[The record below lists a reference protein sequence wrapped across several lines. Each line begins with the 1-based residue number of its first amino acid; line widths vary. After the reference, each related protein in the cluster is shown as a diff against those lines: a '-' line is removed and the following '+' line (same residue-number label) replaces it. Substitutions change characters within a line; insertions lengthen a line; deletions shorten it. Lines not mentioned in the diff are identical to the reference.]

1 MPTVKTDIIVPVYN
15 GAAYIKHFTEMFA
28 EQTDE
33 NVRLLFVD
41 DGSTDDSLKLL
52 REAEENGELNIKV
65 ISREKGGVAAARNTG
80 LDASDA
86 EYVAF
91 FDIDDICA
99 PDYVKTIKGQA
110 LKGGF
115 DILIFD
121 RVMLYDDTKDIPGE
135 ITCAAVNVSKEDMLK
150 KALFDSEQFGGIHN
164 ILVSKKYLDGN
175 KLRFAEGY
183 PYYEDFD
190 FTYRCLAFSEK
201 TLYLRR
207 TLYGYVVKHDA
218 SAMAK
223 FKPDRLRCLE
233 LYEKL
238 KKVFVKEAPD
248 FAPLFDKYGTARIYW
263 SVLWQAALAAPSC
276 RTFIKFANQT
286 HADIYM
292 GMLKGYPEQKVS
304 ILRSL
309 FLFSKMLYYLT
320 VRLLGTKYTAVEKV
334 SAEVLEECAEF
345 CPDPWRILIYGM
357 ADRHAGLETYV
368 MELFRNREGRKF
380 DFLCDFKVMADSEE
394 ILAAGSHIHYIS
406 AKGRHPLKHFFG
418 VMKLLRAHPEY
429 RTLYMNVVHAS
440 CAYTA
445 LAAKLMGRRVVVHSH
460 NSSGEYLSIHRMC
473 RPLLNLLSNGRVA
486 CSKEAAEYMYGRKAK
501 DTLIVHYPI
510 NVKKY
515 AYDEKV
521 RETVRSELGFS
532 ENFVICHV
540 GRISA
545 QKNPLFLTDILE
557 EALKLRK
564 DAVLLHI
571 GYGDME
577 EGFDARI
584 KEKGLENKLIRLG
597 ERHDVHRLMQA
608 GDVFLLPSLYE
619 GLPLVLLEAQ
629 SAGLPCVI
637 SDTIS
642 KESDVTENVFR
653 HKIDDAAS
661 AWAETTVKASE
672 VKRRDRSDELTSAG
686 FVINWQNEVYVSL
699 DKLLYK
705 KGK

>member
-1 MPTVKTDIIVPVYN
+1 MPTVRTDIIVPVYN
-15 GAAYIKHFTEMFA
+15 GAEYIKHFTEMFA

-33 NVRLLFVD
+33 DVRLLFVD
-41 DGSTDDSLKLL
+41 DGSTDDSPKLL
-52 REAEENGELNIKV
+52 REAEESGRPNIKV
-65 ISREKGGVAAARNTG
+65 IRRENGGAAAARNTG

-99 PDYVKTIKGQA
+99 EDYVKTIKDQVSQ
-110 LKGGF
+110 GGF
-115 DILIFD
+115 DILIYD
-121 RVMLYDDTKDIPGE
+121 RVMLYDDTKNISGN
-135 ITCAAVNVSKEDMLK
+135 TACTAVDVSKEDMLK
-150 KALFDSEQFGGIHN
+150 KALFDSEHFGGIHN
-164 ILVSKKYLDGN
+164 ILISKKYLDSN

-190 FTYRCLAFSEK
+190 FTYRCLALSEK
-201 TLYLRR
+201 TLYLKR
-207 TLYGYVVKHDA
+207 TLYGYAVKHDA

-223 FKPDRLRCLE
+223 FSSDRLRCLE

-238 KKVFVKEAPD
+238 DKVIAKEAPG
-248 FAPLFDKYGTARIYW
+248 FADLFEKYAAARIYW

-276 RTFIKFANQT
+276 RAFLKFAKQS
-286 HADIYM
+286 HANIYM
-292 GMLKGYPEQKVS
+292 GMLKGYPEKKVRL
-304 ILRSL
+304 LRRL
-309 FLFSKMLYYLT
+309 FLFSKTLYYLT
-320 VRLLGTKYTAVEKV
+320 VRLLGDKYTAVERV
-334 SAEVLEECAEF
+334 PAEVLEESAEY
-345 CPDPWRILIYGM
+345 CPDPGRILIYGM

-368 MELFRNREGRKF
+368 MELFRNREGRKI

-394 ILAAGSHIHYIS
+394 ILAADSRIHYIS

-445 LAAKLMGRRVVVHSH
+445 LAARLMGRRVVVHSH
-460 NSSGEYLSIHRMC
+460 NSSGEYLGIHRMC
-473 RPLLNLLSNGRVA
+473 RPLLNLISNGRVA

-521 RETVRSELGFS
+521 RETVRSELGLS
-532 ENFVICHV
+532 KNFVICHV

-564 DAVLLHI
+564 DTVLLHI

-577 EGFDARI
+577 EEFDARI
-584 KEKGLENKLIRLG
+584 KQKGLESKLIRLG
-597 ERHDVHRLMQA
+597 ERNDVHRLMQA

-653 HKIDDAAS
+653 HKLDEAAS
-661 AWAETTVKASE
+661 VWAATTVKASE
-672 VKRRDRSDELTSAG
+672 VKRRDRSDELAAEG

-699 DKLLYK
+699 NKLLYK